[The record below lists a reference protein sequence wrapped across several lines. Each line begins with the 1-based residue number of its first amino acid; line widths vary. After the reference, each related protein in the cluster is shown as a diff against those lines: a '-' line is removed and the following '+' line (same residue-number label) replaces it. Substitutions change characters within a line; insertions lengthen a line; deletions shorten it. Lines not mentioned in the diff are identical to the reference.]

1 MRVRYTRQAL
11 LDLTEIHDYIAAE
24 NAEAASR
31 VVTEIEREIQQLKA
45 HPRLGRPGRIEE
57 TRELVISRLPY
68 VVAYRDQADE
78 IQVLSVIHSAR
89 AWPDSF

>member
-1 MRVRYTRQAL
+1 MKVRYTGQAL
-11 LDLTEIHDYIAAE
+11 LDLAEIHDYIAAE

-45 HPRLGRPGRIEE
+45 HPRLGRPGRVEE
-57 TRELVISRLPY
+57 TRELVISRFPY

-78 IQVLSVIHSAR
+78 IQILSVIHSVR
-89 AWPDSF
+89 AWPESF